1 MPRIKMTI
9 NCATLGEKPPIRE
22 SRRRREGDLLRHDTD
37 TGTTFCQRA
46 GSGSYWGEL
55 HVDRSFG
62 IPRVDLRRMKD
73 SD

>member
-46 GSGSYWGEL
+46 G
-55 HVDRSFG
+55 
-62 IPRVDLRRMKD
+62 LRLILG
-73 SD
+73 